1 MAVSPSVP
9 TPAPDSDDEGFWVE
23 VNFQPPTI
31 IVPSDNASTAEL
43 KEVIKRSLLYFAGLF
58 MSSRR

>member
-31 IVPSDNASTAEL
+31 IVPSENASIDDL
-43 KEVIKRSLLYFAGLF
+43 KEVIKSSLL
-58 MSSRR
+58 